1 MFVHGSTVLVY
12 FEICH
17 LLRWLSTHNLVN
29 IANSAA
35 IDFLS
40 IGDVA
45 SVARQVI
52 LLKGSS
58 VGCETAAWDL

>member
-1 MFVHGSTVLVY
+1 
-12 FEICH
+12 
-17 LLRWLSTHNLVN
+17 
-29 IANSAA
+29 
-35 IDFLS
+35 
-40 IGDVA
+40 VA